1 MGEIAVQLEK
11 EDGFIENVKGLLIP
25 VLNRFLAAQQLEVT
39 WPRLRPRKKQGKRK
53 TAAQNRIEHN
63 DA

>member
-39 WPRLRPRKKQGKRK
+39 WPRLRPRKKQGKRW
-53 TAAQNRIEHN
+53 QSWH
-63 DA
+63 